1 LQSVH
6 LIEFP
11 SLLLPS
17 GVGPGSIVNI
27 SCTRNTAAERAA
39 SKSFWDLQSDILNEF
54 GTNEPQPPK
63 LRIRNTTQTSVT
75 LEWDKV
81 SRVADACGGGE
92 WRRRC

>member
-1 LQSVH
+1 MH

-27 SCTRNTAAERAA
+27 SCTRNNAAERAA
-39 SKSFWDLQSDILNEF
+39 SQSFWSLQKDILSEF
-54 GTNEPQPPK
+54 GDSEPQPPN

-81 SRVADACGGGE
+81 STIHPRVGGGAGGVG
-92 WRRRC
+92 C